1 MSKIKPI
8 AFYLPQFHA
17 IPENDKAYGKG
28 FTEWTNTKK
37 CKPLFE
43 GHYQPRT
50 PLNSNYYNLLD
61 EGVMEKQAALAKE
74 YGVYGFCYYHYWF
87 KNGKKLLEKPLE
99 KMLQNKKIDIPF
111 CLCWANENW
120 TKRWDGGNNEIIAVQ
135 DYDDMDGLDKH
146 IDYLCEFFFD
156 ERYIKIDG
164 RPLFLIYK
172 PELIPNLKK
181 TVSHIRKRVVSKGF
195 PGIVLACQH
204 PGFYFEGINLDLFDN
219 YVQFQ
224 PAFVQKTIAYENLT
238 VKEKWKM
245 NIKCILTKLGLREMG
260 RKIRRFNDKING
272 TKNIASVKLK
282 QERRSFTG
290 DFEKILS
297 YEVKDKRLIAGAFT
311 DWDNSPRNK
320 NGICYIGS
328 NPSIFGEY
336 MSRLVKKIKK
346 EYSSEFLFINA
357 WNEWAEGA
365 FLEPDEKY
373 GYGYLEALKKVIENS
388 DKFSN

>member
-8 AFYLPQFHA
+8 AFYLPQFHT
-17 IPENDKAYGKG
+17 IPENDKAYGTG

-43 GHYQPRT
+43 GHYQPRI

-99 KMLQNKKIDIPF
+99 SMLQNKKVDIPF

-135 DYDDMDGLDKH
+135 DYDDMDGLDTH
-146 IDYLCEFFFD
+146 IDYLCEFFYD

-164 RPLFLIYK
+164 KPLFLIYK

-181 TVSHIRKRVVSKGF
+181 TISHIRNRVVSKGF

-204 PGFYFEGINLDLFDN
+204 PEFYFEGINLEVFDN

-224 PAFVQKTIAYENLT
+224 PIFVQKAIAYENATL
-238 VKEKWKM
+238 KEKWKL
-245 NIKCILTKLGLREMG
+245 NLKCILAKLGLREVG
-260 RKIRRFNDKING
+260 KKIQRLGIQAVGKKDRVSIKI
-272 TKNIASVKLK
+272 K
-282 QERRSFTG
+282 QERRSFTD

-346 EYSSEFLFINA
+346 EYSSDFLFINA

-373 GYGYLEALKKVIENS
+373 GYGYLEALKKVIESS
-388 DKFSN
+388 DEFNN